1 MPFLLLRRSTL
12 IYSFKRYGRLNEQH
26 KLYNAKNSIDLC
38 VCKWNFKLSR
48 HNPYCKTKIF
58 FKKSLFCKLIIYHYS
73 FLLEHYASYRDNG
86 HQKAGSN
93 QYLGYLFPPPPRADY
108 TTINFGCWGTGKAG
122 VVFQRDCAIQNI
134 CNSSVMLYI
143 FFFNF

>member
-1 MPFLLLRRSTL
+1 MNVLSVSLGKYIFVIISKTLWSTVPFLLLRRSTL

-26 KLYNAKNSIDLC
+26 KLYSAKNSIDLC

-73 FLLEHYASYRDNG
+73 FLIEHYASYRV
-86 HQKAGSN
+86 ACVAWR
-93 QYLGYLFPPPPRADY
+93 FCR
-108 TTINFGCWGTGKAG
+108 GTQREYSSKPLKHSI
-122 VVFQRDCAIQNI
+122 VQRILVFKR
-134 CNSSVMLYI
+134 
-143 FFFNF
+143 